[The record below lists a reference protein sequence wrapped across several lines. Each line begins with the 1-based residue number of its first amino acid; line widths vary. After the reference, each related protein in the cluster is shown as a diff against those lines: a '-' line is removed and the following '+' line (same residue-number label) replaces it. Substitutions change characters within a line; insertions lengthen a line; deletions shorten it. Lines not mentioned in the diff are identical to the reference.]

1 MLKLY
6 TQWITQRS
14 FKNLEAIVFEH
25 RFLIGAGV
33 GGLKSKVMYH
43 NEGQLDGFGVRKEH
57 P

>member
-6 TQWITQRS
+6 TLWVTQRS

-43 NEGQLDGFGVRKEH
+43 NEGQLGGFGVRKEH